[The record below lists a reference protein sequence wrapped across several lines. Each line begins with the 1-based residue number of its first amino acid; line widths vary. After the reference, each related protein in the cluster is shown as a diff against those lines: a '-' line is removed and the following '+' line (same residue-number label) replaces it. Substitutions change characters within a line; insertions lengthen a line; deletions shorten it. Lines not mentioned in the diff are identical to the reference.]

1 MKQVPATEALY
12 FSPKWKF
19 PSVVYYQKVRMPPH
33 FRSFPIVPTVTSEV
47 LKDLFLPKPK
57 AKEIPGTK
65 SKVAKH
71 PPVPLPYKPL
81 DPDEIPQRGELVA
94 IDAEFVTLGQEET
107 ELRSDGKLSTVKP
120 QQLSLGETCH
130 AV

>member
-1 MKQVPATEALY
+1 
-12 FSPKWKF
+12 
-19 PSVVYYQKVRMPPH
+19 MPPH